1 MLDPQMPKKPPAARG
16 LLLGGKKGAAA
27 WHPPNGFLSWSE
39 AGLPS
44 DLHSPH
50 QCAQKMSGVCAGAP
64 RPGITLPELTRPS
77 NGVQAS
83 TSLSLPSHAGRS
95 AEADH
100 PARRSLKGPLR
111 GPAESDRL

>member
-1 MLDPQMPKKPPAARG
+1 MPKKPPAARG

-50 QCAQKMSGVCAGAP
+50 QCAQKMCGVCAGVP
-64 RPGITLPELTRPS
+64 DPGITLPELTRPS
-77 NGVQAS
+77 IGVDRVYFTVQPDEQAQG
-83 TSLSLPSHAGRS
+83 ARS
-95 AEADH
+95 
-100 PARRSLKGPLR
+100 SR
-111 GPAESDRL
+111 GNP